1 MDTDSFD
8 TPNSYPTPGQRQ
20 EDIATD
26 YNSDLDLDLHE
37 TTLVSSVSK
46 LEDYQKNGG
55 RCNQKKFNTLMLER
69 HRVATITHSID
80 QVDVNGEKPNLTT
93 FSYFPTQIHSKL

>member
-1 MDTDSFD
+1 MKSLQQKSSGLRKSTKSGFIALLLPTTMETNNMDTDSFD

-26 YNSDLDLDLHE
+26 DDSDLDLDLNE

-46 LEDYQKNGG
+46 LEDYQKK
-55 RCNQKKFNTLMLER
+55 R
-69 HRVATITHSID
+69 
-80 QVDVNGEKPNLTT
+80 
-93 FSYFPTQIHSKL
+93 